1 MSAAHSISTAPA
13 RGRWLVPSLVFLFL
27 LALLPWASSPFILHL
42 AILTTLN
49 ITIVNGLALVS
60 RSGQLSLGHA
70 AFMAIGS
77 YVAFLIGKQAGLPF
91 LLSCAAGNGVH
102 LLVALDFGWMLLPLR
117 GVSFVL
123 VDFSFGRVDR

>member
-70 AFMAIGS
+70 AFRSEEHTSELQSLMRSS
-77 YVAFLIGKQAGLPF
+77 YAVFCLKNKNTLQYKQI
-91 LLSCAAGNGVH
+91 
-102 LLVALDFGWMLLPLR
+102 
-117 GVSFVL
+117 
-123 VDFSFGRVDR
+123 